1 MSITFYTPSATPRPV
16 RLSEGTRRFADES
29 LHGKYGDGA
38 MECMAIALDDPTH
51 PDRLTRED
59 FESLSDIGRQ
69 DAAIAALVRYAPI
82 RLCPE
87 ERVCG
92 AATCGGAIGAHIPVT
107 FEGDLILWGVNHLT
121 VDFFTAVREG
131 MATVEAQVAARLARA
146 ETESL
151 RPRQLEFLR
160 SCEATLRAFRVW
172 HGRYLAATETARP
185 DLHELLLQVPFS
197 PARTFHEAVQS
208 LWFCFAFTR
217 LCGNWPGLG
226 RIDQLLEP
234 YLEADLAAGRLTLDE
249 AREILASFFIKGC
262 EWIQSNTPQGSGDAQ
277 HYQNIVIG
285 GIDRDGRE
293 VTGRVTY
300 LILDIVEELAISD
313 YPISVRLSPDSP
325 PELFRRVAE
334 VQRHGGG
341 IVAVYNQPLV
351 LRALERQGYPAAL
364 AREFANDGCWET
376 QIPGM
381 TRFSYSPFDAL
392 QVLQRQTLRLDS
404 DTPAHF
410 EDFESLYTAYLSD
423 LRQVVDGIA
432 TGVLNAWVPGWRE
445 GDMVWSPQIPC
456 TVVSLFEHGC
466 VESACSYYEGGVPYN
481 VQSPHI
487 GGAPDAGNSLY
498 AIDKLVFR
506 DKTVSFD
513 RLMEILRTDWEGEEV
528 LRRTVRRRLSCYGND
543 NDEADAYTTRLLDDF
558 AELCAPWSHDLPV
571 VFPSGVSTFGRQ
583 IEWSPGR
590 LAVPFGFRRGEILS
604 GNASPTPGTDTEG
617 ATATVRSYCKA
628 DLCRQTTGAAL
639 DIKLFPGTLDGENG
653 VEALVGLLRGFLE
666 LGGYFMQIDVVDA
679 ETLRRAQENPE
690 RYKTLSVRV
699 SGWNA
704 RFVTLNRE
712 WQDMIIQRTEQ
723 TL

>member
-1 MSITFYTPSATPRPV
+1 MPIAFYTPSATPRPV
-16 RLSEGTRRFADES
+16 RLSEETRRFADES
-29 LHGKYGDGA
+29 LHGKYGDQA
-38 MECMAIALDDPTH
+38 LACPVIALDDPTH
-51 PDRLTRED
+51 PDRLTREA

-69 DAAIAALVRYAPI
+69 DAAIAALTSYAPI

-87 ERVCG
+87 ERICG
-92 AATCGGAIGAHIPVT
+92 AATCGAAIGAHIPVI
-107 FEGDLILWGVNHLT
+107 FEGELIFWGVNHLT
-121 VDFFTAVREG
+121 VDFFPAVREG
-131 MATVEAQVAARLARA
+131 LSALEEQVDARLARA

-151 RPRQLEFLR
+151 RPRQMEFLR
-160 SCEATLRAFRVW
+160 SCKATLKAFRVW

-185 DLHELLLQVPFS
+185 DLHQLLLQVPFS
-197 PARTFHEAVQS
+197 PARTFHEAVQA

-262 EWIQSNTPQGSGDAQ
+262 EWIQSHTPQGSGDAQ

-341 IVAVYNQPLV
+341 ILAVYNQPLV
-351 LRALERQGYPAAL
+351 LRALERQGYPVEQ

-376 QIPGM
+376 QIPGK

-392 QVLQRQTLRLDS
+392 QVLQRQTLRLDT

-410 EDFESLYTAYLSD
+410 EDFESLYTAYLAD
-423 LRQVVDGIA
+423 LRRVVDGIA
-432 TGVLNAWVPGWRE
+432 TGVLNAWVPGWQE
-445 GDMVWSPQIPC
+445 GNTIWSPQIPC

-466 VESACSYYEGGVPYN
+466 LESACSYFEGGVPYN

-498 AIDKLVFR
+498 AIDKLVFQ
-506 DKTVSFD
+506 DKLLSFD

-583 IEWSPGR
+583 IEWSPKR
-590 LAVPFGFRRGEILS
+590 LAVPFGFRQGDILS

-639 DIKLFPGTLDGENG
+639 DLKLFPGTLDGENG
-653 VEALVGLLRGFLE
+653 VEALVGLLHGFLE
-666 LGGYFMQIDVVDA
+666 LGGYFLQIDVVDA
-679 ETLRRAQENPE
+679 ETLRRAQEDPE

-712 WQDMIIQRTEQ
+712 WQDMIIRRTEQ
-723 TL
+723 AL